1 MIRDY
6 NGNVNHKV
14 LRELE
19 RLCDVNSRNR
29 KNLMDEFTAKGEVAF
44 YENNDPLAGGR
55 DEFSKIESLKS
66 EKEITEF
73 LKKDFEERLIG
84 YLKWRNTKDCL
95 LSTLIE
101 FIKKSNGVF
110 PNKEEMRQIKKEAEA
125 KRLAAL
131 PTDKI
136 PTKRDEFELVKLEI
150 LQLCEE
156 IMESRRKS
164 KPEDIFTPVEP
175 YSERLVI
182 IFGEFAGAILH
193 DIYYGNGDYRDYSL
207 VLRENRHLTTK
218 IFYDS
223 DGNPVVEAR
232 DFERE
237 EFDNISTIGYLE
249 IIHKHIVEIARN
261 EGIEFESEI

>member
-1 MIRDY
+1 MIRNY
-6 NGNVNHKV
+6 NGNVNHKA
-14 LRELE
+14 LRDLQ

-29 KNLMDEFTAKGEVAF
+29 KNLTDEFTAKGEVAF
-44 YENNDPLAGGR
+44 YTKNNPLLGR
-55 DEFSKIESLKS
+55 SEEFSKVESLKS
-66 EKEITEF
+66 EEQIEEF
-73 LKKDFEERLIG
+73 LKESFNERLTE
-84 YLKWRNTKDCL
+84 YLKGKDTKDYL

-101 FIKKSNGVF
+101 FIKKSNGTF
-110 PNKEEMRQIKKEAEA
+110 PNKDEMRQIQKDAEV
-125 KRLAAL
+125 KRVAEL
-131 PTDKI
+131 PADKM
-136 PTKRDEFELVKLEI
+136 PAKRDEFVLVKLEI

-182 IFGEFAGAILH
+182 IFDEFAGAILH